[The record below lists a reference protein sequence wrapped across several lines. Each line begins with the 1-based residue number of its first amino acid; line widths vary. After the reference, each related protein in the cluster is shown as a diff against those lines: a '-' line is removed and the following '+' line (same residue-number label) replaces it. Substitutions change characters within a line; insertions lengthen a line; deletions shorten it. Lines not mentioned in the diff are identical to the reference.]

1 MKAQIDIKQVL
12 KKGCISDEVEFER
25 ILVFY
30 RKLRLLEKVQP
41 ELTEMKSQ
49 LRTLIKNYEK
59 LHWNNQDE
67 ITDEKIKES
76 EYAEYIAEQERF
88 FLMTRKEMIKK
99 KLVEY
104 GINQQ
109 ELGILLGHNKSYIS
123 ELMNGIHPFSNK
135 DLIIIHRL
143 FGIKLEYL
151 IPTILSQL
159 ERTRIKSSISKLSRP
174 DFQSKLKLKK
184 KDVTMLIG

>member
-1 MKAQIDIKQVL
+1 MKTQIDIKQVL

-30 RKLRLLEKVQP
+30 RKLRLLEKSQP

-159 ERTRIKSSISKLSRP
+159 ERTRIKSSISKLSKP